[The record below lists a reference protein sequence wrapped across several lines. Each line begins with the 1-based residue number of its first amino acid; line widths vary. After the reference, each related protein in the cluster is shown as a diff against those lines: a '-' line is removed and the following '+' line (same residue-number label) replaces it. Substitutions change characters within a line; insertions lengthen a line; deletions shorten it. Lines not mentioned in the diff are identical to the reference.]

1 MDVRRA
7 IPPAA
12 ALGESPL
19 WPAAALLAAA
29 GLYANLPTDF
39 IYGSGGGGAFQV
51 FRWIVPALTVLVL
64 ASLAAIPTRGWVT
77 RRRLII
83 GTIAFV
89 SAANAVSIILLV
101 HLLINGAGVNA
112 HDLLTAAVHMWVVN
126 VLLFALWYWQEDGG
140 GPLARP
146 TCPPAQ
152 RDFLFPQ
159 QVEPAFADS
168 GWRPLFLDYLYVSF
182 TNATAFSPTDAM
194 PLSRWAKMLM
204 LVQSA
209 ISLSLAVM
217 VVARAVNILH

>member
-1 MDVRRA
+1 VDVRRA

-29 GLYANLPTDF
+29 GLYADLPTGF
-39 IYGSGGGGAFQV
+39 IYGTGGGGAFQV
-51 FRWIVPALTVLVL
+51 IRWIVPALTVLVL
-64 ASLAAIPTRGWVT
+64 ASLAAIPTRGRIT
-77 RRRLII
+77 RRRLVL
-83 GTIAFV
+83 GTVAFV
-89 SAANAVSIILLV
+89 SAANAASIGLLV
-101 HLLINGAGVNA
+101 HLLINGAHA
-112 HDLLTAAVHMWVVN
+112 HAHELLLAAVHMWVVN
-126 VLLFALWYWQEDGG
+126 VLLFALWYWQLDGG

-159 QVEPAFADS
+159 QLEPVFADS
-168 GWRPLFLDYLYVSF
+168 GWRPLFLDYFYVSF

-204 LVQSA
+204 LIQSA

-217 VVARAVNILH
+217 VVARAVNILS